1 MRTRLRRSEAALA
14 ALLAAGLLAAG
25 GATGATEEP
34 SGAEGWQGLLGSR
47 PLPELGGR
55 WIVVLRAPSLAD
67 RVRAAGGRA
76 SELQMR
82 VWTTAARDAQDR
94 AIARLAF
101 RGAPVEP
108 EQSYVRVLNGF
119 AASLDPRLLPALERD
134 PAVQGVFPVRA
145 AYPAAVPPNG
155 SILETDVFATGSGRR
170 PEIELPGF
178 DGSGITV
185 ALLDTGVDT
194 RHPFLQG
201 RLLPGIDMVD
211 PGSDASAEQNPTQPG
226 RPERHGTELAGLVVG
241 VRGPA
246 GIHGVAPGASILP
259 IRVAGW
265 QPDSDGGVSVYGR
278 TDQVLAGL
286 EAAVDPNGDGDAH
299 DAVRIALVGVVE
311 PFASFPDA
319 PLQTASDGAL
329 ALDTLVVAPAGNDGA
344 AGPGYGSVAAPGG
357 ASGALGVAAA
367 DSRRRSPTVHV
378 LLRSGLRVFASGETP
393 LGGAVPPTGVVTAPV
408 AALPRRQVVAVTEGN
423 ALDPLFDDAGYSRV
437 AGTAA
442 LLPTGPTTPEV
453 VRELAAA
460 GVRAVLV
467 DGPIPA
473 GSLGVDEPVEVPI
486 VGIPSETAAEVRAA
500 LAAGRPVELAVG
512 AAAFEAEP
520 GTRRGRAVL
529 EHRPRARRR
538 CAARARRTGRRARDL
553 RAGSERGR
561 RRAVRDDQR
570 LERGRGGRRGRRRA
584 PRRRPSG
591 SRCRSPARRARRDG
605 AARRQR
611 RRYRSRRP
619 RGAPPAWSSWP
630 TRPSPR
636 SARSSPPERPRPAP
650 SRLRNVS
657 RRPLVVRLR
666 QGAATTGVRVTT
678 SRERV
683 VLQPGAAAEIAV
695 TVEAAVRPAAPGA
708 LAGALRASVVR
719 GGPRLRIPWSVAVP
733 VTREPVVSRVRLSSR
748 SFRASDA
755 RPAVLSLV
763 AGRVDGSRERPQL
776 LPLELLDVE
785 LYRGRRRIGQLARLR
800 DVLPGRYA
808 FGLTG
813 RGPLGRTAA
822 ARRVRRPRD
831 RDAGRRRPADQRR
844 RRVPPSVG
852 PPRCCATVRSP
863 CEKRDAP
870 DERDRDADPPARES
884 VRAGAGAA
892 DAGRRDVRRRPE
904 PDPGSRRVQEDRR
917 GLRPRRDGRR
927 VGRRLRRLPRR
938 AQHDP
943 RAGEG
948 RDPLPPGRHARRGQG
963 ARDVDDVEVRADG
976 AAVRRRKG
984 RRRLRPEAP
993 LARTSSSG

>member
-67 RVRAAGGRA
+67 RVRAVGGRA

-101 RGAPVEP
+101 RGVPVQP

-145 AYPAAVPPNG
+145 AYPAAIPANG

-178 DGSGITV
+178 NGSGITV

-201 RLLPGIDMVD
+201 RLLPGLDMVD

-344 AGPGYGSVAAPGG
+344 AGPGFGSVAAPGG
-357 ASGALGVAAA
+357 APGALGVAAA
-367 DSRRRSPTVHV
+367 DSRRRSPTVHL

-393 LGGAVPPTGVVTAPV
+393 LGGAVPPAGVVTAPV

-486 VGIPSETAAEVRAA
+486 VGIPSETASEVRAA
-500 LAAGRPVELAVG
+500 LAAGLPVELAVG
-512 AAAFEAEP
+512 AAAFEANP
-520 GTRRGRAVL
+520 ALRAVAPFSSTGL
-529 EHRPRARRR
+529 ALDGGARPAL
-538 CAARARRTGRRARDL
+538 AAPGVGLVT
-553 RAGSERGR
+553 S
-561 RRAVRDDQR
+561 VP
-570 LERGRGGRRGRRRA
+570 GRGEG
-584 PRRRPSG
+584 
-591 SRCRSPARRARRDG
+591 G
-605 AARRQR
+605 AAR
-611 RRYRSRRP
+611 YGTISGSSAAAAVVAGAAALLADARP
-619 RGAPPAWSSWP
+619 DLDAGALRGALVATARRGVSGAGTGLVDLEAASSVELVADPPVAALGALVAAG
-630 TRPSPR
+630 T
-636 SARSSPPERPRPAP
+636 PATGTV
-650 SRLRNVS
+650 RLRNVS

-708 LAGALRASVVR
+708 LVGALRASVVR

-748 SFRASDA
+748 SFRASDT
-755 RPAVLSLV
+755 RPAVLALV

-785 LYRGRRRIGQLARLR
+785 LYRGRRRIGRLARLR

-813 RGPLGRTAA
+813 RGPLG
-822 ARRVRRPRD
+822 AR
-831 RDAGRRRPADQRR
+831 
-844 RRVPPSVG
+844 
-852 PPRCCATVRSP
+852 
-863 CEKRDAP
+863 
-870 DERDRDADPPARES
+870 
-884 VRAGAGAA
+884 
-892 DAGRRDVRRRPE
+892 
-904 PDPGSRRVQEDRR
+904 
-917 GLRPRRDGRR
+917 
-927 VGRRLRRLPRR
+927 
-938 AQHDP
+938 
-943 RAGEG
+943 
-948 RDPLPPGRHARRGQG
+948 LPPGEYVVRVIGTPVG
-963 ARDVDDVEVRADG
+963 GGPPTSVDVAF
-976 AAVRRRKG
+976 
-984 RRRLRPEAP
+984 RLR
-993 LARTSSSG
+993 

>member
-1 MRTRLRRSEAALA
+1 MRTRLHRSEVALA

-25 GATGATEEP
+25 GATGATEDL

-67 RVRAAGGRA
+67 RVRAVGGRA

-82 VWTTAARDAQDR
+82 VWTTAARDVQER

-101 RGAPVEP
+101 RGVPVQP

-119 AASLDPRLLPALERD
+119 AVSLDPRLLPALERD

-145 AYPAAVPPNG
+145 AYPAAVPANG
-155 SILETDVFATGSGRR
+155 SILETDVFAAGSGRR

-178 DGSGITV
+178 DGSGISV

-201 RLLPGIDMVD
+201 RLLPGLDMVD

-226 RPERHGTELAGLVVG
+226 RPERHGTELAGLMVG

-246 GIHGVAPGASILP
+246 GIHGVAPGASVLP

-319 PLQTASDGAL
+319 PLQTAADGAL

-344 AGPGYGSVAAPGG
+344 AGPGFGSIAAPGG
-357 ASGALGVAAA
+357 APAALGVAAA
-367 DSRRRSPTVHV
+367 DSRRRSPTVHL

-486 VGIPSETAAEVRAA
+486 VGVPSETAAEVRVA
-500 LAAGRPVELAVG
+500 LAAGEPVELAVG
-512 AAAFEAEP
+512 AAEFDANPALGAVASFSSTGLALDGGARPALAAP
-520 GTRRGRAVL
+520 GVGLVTSV
-529 EHRPRARRR
+529 P
-538 CAARARRTGRRARDL
+538 
-553 RAGSERGR
+553 
-561 RRAVRDDQR
+561 
-570 LERGRGGRRGRRRA
+570 GRGEG
-584 PRRRPSG
+584 
-591 SRCRSPARRARRDG
+591 G
-605 AARRQR
+605 AAR
-611 RRYRSRRP
+611 YGTISGSSAAAAVVAGAAALLADARP
-619 RGAPPAWSSWP
+619 DLDAGALRGALVATARRGVSGAGTGLVDLEAATAVELVADPPVAALGALVAAG
-630 TRPSPR
+630 T
-636 SARSSPPERPRPAP
+636 PAMGTV
-650 SRLRNVS
+650 RLRNVS
-657 RRPLVVRLR
+657 RRPLAVRLR

-678 SRERV
+678 SRKRV
-683 VLQPGAAAEIAV
+683 VLQPGAAAEIGV

-708 LAGALRASVVR
+708 LAGALRAFVP

-733 VTREPVVSRVRLSSR
+733 VTRKPVVSRVRLSSS
-748 SFRASDA
+748 SFRASDT
-755 RPAVLSLV
+755 RPAVLAFV

-785 LYRGRRRIGQLARLR
+785 LYRGARRVGRLARLR

-813 RGPLGRTAA
+813 RGPLGA
-822 ARRVRRPRD
+822 
-831 RDAGRRRPADQRR
+831 
-844 RRVPPSVG
+844 
-852 PPRCCATVRSP
+852 
-863 CEKRDAP
+863 
-870 DERDRDADPPARES
+870 
-884 VRAGAGAA
+884 
-892 DAGRRDVRRRPE
+892 
-904 PDPGSRRVQEDRR
+904 
-917 GLRPRRDGRR
+917 
-927 VGRRLRRLPRR
+927 RLPRGAYVVR
-938 AQHDP
+938 VIGAP
-943 RAGEG
+943 VGG
-948 RDPLPPGRHARRGQG
+948 GPPTSV
-963 ARDVDDVEVRADG
+963 DVAF
-976 AAVRRRKG
+976 
-984 RRRLRPEAP
+984 RLR
-993 LARTSSSG
+993 

>member
-67 RVRAAGGRA
+67 RVRAVGGRA

-94 AIARLAF
+94 AIAKLAF
-101 RGAPVEP
+101 RGVPVQP

-145 AYPAAVPPNG
+145 AYPAAVPANG

-201 RLLPGIDMVD
+201 RLLPGLDMVD

-344 AGPGYGSVAAPGG
+344 AGPGFGSVAAPGG

-512 AAAFEAEP
+512 AAAFEANPALRAVASFSSTGLALDGGARPALAAP
-520 GTRRGRAVL
+520 GVGLVTSVPGRSEGGAARYGTISGSSAAAAVVAGAAALLADARPDLDAGALRGALVATARRGVSGAGTGLVDL
-529 EHRPRARRR
+529 EA
-538 CAARARRTGRRARDL
+538 
-553 RAGSERGR
+553 
-561 RRAVRDDQR
+561 R
-570 LERGRGGRRGRRRA
+570 LERGARGRPA
-584 PRRRPSG
+584 RRR
-591 SRCRSPARRARRDG
+591 ARRARRRRNARDRHRAASQRVAQ
-605 AARRQR
+605 AARGSPAAGGRHDRGQGHDEPRARRPAAGGRSRDRRDGGGGGAPGGSGCAR
-611 RRYRSRRP
+611 RRAAGIRRP
-619 RGAPPAWSSWP
+619 RRAAAADPVERGGS
-630 TRPSPR
+630 RHPR
-636 SARSSPPERPRPAP
+636 ARREPRPALVQVLP
-650 SRLRNVS
+650 GQRRAPGRAGARRRAGRRLAR
-657 RRPLVVRLR
+657 
-666 QGAATTGVRVTT
+666 A
-678 SRERV
+678 
-683 VLQPGAAAEIAV
+683 
-695 TVEAAVRPAAPGA
+695 PAAPSARASRRRA
-708 LAGALRASVVR
+708 LPRPPSDRAACPSARRAAGA
-719 GGPRLRIPWSVAVP
+719 I
-733 VTREPVVSRVRLSSR
+733 RVRPH
-748 SFRASDA
+748 RARA
-755 RPAVLSLV
+755 ARAHGFRPAS
-763 AGRVDGSRERPQL
+763 
-776 LPLELLDVE
+776 
-785 LYRGRRRIGQLARLR
+785 
-800 DVLPGRYA
+800 
-808 FGLTG
+808 
-813 RGPLGRTAA
+813 
-822 ARRVRRPRD
+822 
-831 RDAGRRRPADQRR
+831 
-844 RRVPPSVG
+844 
-852 PPRCCATVRSP
+852 
-863 CEKRDAP
+863 
-870 DERDRDADPPARES
+870 
-884 VRAGAGAA
+884 
-892 DAGRRDVRRRPE
+892 
-904 PDPGSRRVQEDRR
+904 
-917 GLRPRRDGRR
+917 
-927 VGRRLRRLPRR
+927 
-938 AQHDP
+938 
-943 RAGEG
+943 
-948 RDPLPPGRHARRGQG
+948 
-963 ARDVDDVEVRADG
+963 
-976 AAVRRRKG
+976 
-984 RRRLRPEAP
+984 
-993 LARTSSSG
+993 TSSA

>member
-1 MRTRLRRSEAALA
+1 MRIRLRRSETALA
-14 ALLAAGLLAAG
+14 VLLVAGLLAAG

-67 RVRAAGGRA
+67 RVRQAGGRA

-82 VWTTAARDAQDR
+82 VWTTSARAAQDR

-101 RGAPVEP
+101 HGVPVQP

-119 AASLDPRLLPALERD
+119 AVSLDPRLLPALERD

-145 AYPAAVPPNG
+145 AYPAAVPANG
-155 SILETDVFATGSGRR
+155 SILETDVFAPGSGRR
-170 PEIELPGF
+170 PELELPGF
-178 DGSGITV
+178 DGAGVTV

-201 RLLPGIDMVD
+201 RLLPGLDMVD

-246 GIHGVAPGASILP
+246 GIHGVAPGALVLP

-286 EAAVDPNGDGDAH
+286 EAAVDPNADGDAH

-319 PLQTASDGAL
+319 PLQTAADGAL
-329 ALDTLVVAPAGNDGA
+329 VLDTLVVAPAGNDGA
-344 AGPGYGSVAAPGG
+344 AGPGFGSVAAPGG
-357 ASGALGVAAA
+357 AAGALGVAAA

-486 VGIPSETAAEVRAA
+486 VGIPSQTAAEVRAA
-500 LAAGRPVELAVG
+500 LAGGKPVELAVG
-512 AAAFEAEP
+512 AAAFEENPALGAVAAFSSTGLALDGGARPALAAP
-520 GTRRGRAVL
+520 GVGLVTSVPGR
-529 EHRPRARRR
+529 
-538 CAARARRTGRRARDL
+538 
-553 RAGSERGR
+553 SEG
-561 RRAVRDDQR
+561 
-570 LERGRGGRRGRRRA
+570 
-584 PRRRPSG
+584 
-591 SRCRSPARRARRDG
+591 G
-605 AARRQR
+605 AAR
-611 RRYRSRRP
+611 YGTISGSSAAAAVVAGAAALLADARP
-619 RGAPPAWSSWP
+619 DLDAGALRGALVATARRGVSGAGTGFVDLGAASSVELVADPPVAALGALVAAG
-630 TRPSPR
+630 T
-636 SARSSPPERPRPAP
+636 PATG
-650 SRLRNVS
+650 SVRLRNVS

-666 QGAATTGVRVTT
+666 QGAATTGVRVAM

-683 VLQPGAAAEIAV
+683 VLQPGAAVEVAV

-708 LAGALRASVVR
+708 LAGAVRASVVR
-719 GGPRLRIPWSVAVP
+719 GPRLRIPWSVAVP
-733 VTREPVVSRVRLSSR
+733 VTRKPVVSRVRLSSR
-748 SFRASDA
+748 SFRASDTK
-755 RPAVLSLV
+755 PAVLALV

-785 LYRGRRRIGQLARLR
+785 LYRRGRRIGQLARLR
-800 DVLPGRYA
+800 DVLPGQYA

-813 RGPLGRTAA
+813 RGPLG
-822 ARRVRRPRD
+822 AR
-831 RDAGRRRPADQRR
+831 
-844 RRVPPSVG
+844 
-852 PPRCCATVRSP
+852 
-863 CEKRDAP
+863 
-870 DERDRDADPPARES
+870 
-884 VRAGAGAA
+884 
-892 DAGRRDVRRRPE
+892 
-904 PDPGSRRVQEDRR
+904 
-917 GLRPRRDGRR
+917 
-927 VGRRLRRLPRR
+927 
-938 AQHDP
+938 
-943 RAGEG
+943 
-948 RDPLPPGRHARRGQG
+948 LPPGEYVVRVIGTPVG
-963 ARDVDDVEVRADG
+963 GGPPTSVDVRF
-976 AAVRRRKG
+976 
-984 RRRLRPEAP
+984 RLR
-993 LARTSSSG
+993 